1 MPHPLVVEAARKLIA
16 AIDSDPFLKY
26 LFAEGKMLGVL
37 VCGKPDSEETVTL
50 NAFSGLAGGHSVL
63 PGFVPPIFDTTTV
76 PSLRRPVD
84 RGSAPVTSPA
94 APGLPIPLRSIPASA
109 VALRSECSE
118 GPVPSET
125 CATLGTIRG
134 GTASAVGPK
143 RSEAVSEG
151 IGPSAKQNSRELQDW
166 LFRQYRVMNGL
177 GEEKDI
183 KDIFAAR
190 GLVPPGGTGECAAP
204 KLLDYAFRNGLK
216 PLCMGEFWY
225 GASPGSGEVRQ
236 HGRFYPSCTGK
247 CGPLLSWMLQ
257 GVDVEDNP
265 LQATTGFDSIRIL
278 YEDDTLLAVNKPSGM
293 LCAPGLTGTE
303 SLQEILE
310 KDYGKLYSCHRLDM
324 DTSGVILYA
333 RTPQAQ
339 ALIQRQFSQREVKK
353 TYLAHLCAGTRPWK
367 GKMRGTIALPL
378 APDWYD
384 RPRQVVDKENGKQA
398 ITEFEILR
406 IFPDG
411 EMDVRFIP
419 HTGRTHQLRVHAA
432 SPLGLGRPI
441 KGDALYGDASKNR
454 LQLHAESLSFKH
466 PVSGETIRVCSLPPS
481 SEDTDR
487 TDSAS

>member
-1 MPHPLVVEAARKLIA
+1 MIPQKFTYPFRYVPHPLVVEAAQKLIGT
-16 AIDSDPFLKY
+16 IDSDPLLKY
-26 LFAEGKMLGVL
+26 VFAEGKMLGIL
-37 VCGKPDSEETVTL
+37 VCEDPASGALTTL
-50 NAFSGLAGGHSVL
+50 NAFSGLVGGRSVL

-76 PSLRRPVD
+76 P
-84 RGSAPVTSPA
+84 
-94 APGLPIPLRSIPASA
+94 
-109 VALRSECSE
+109 ALRNIE
-118 GPVPSET
+118 GPVPPE
-125 CATLGTIRG
+125 
-134 GTASAVGPK
+134 TASLRFGPTADAVPPLMVP
-143 RSEAVSEG
+143 RVAQVSEG
-151 IGPSAKQNSRELQDW
+151 TGPSRDTRDSRELQEW
-166 LFRQYRVMNGL
+166 LFRQYRVMNGM
-177 GEEKDI
+177 GEEMDVKE
-183 KDIFAAR
+183 IFASR

-204 KLLDYAFRNGLK
+204 KLLNYAFRNGLK

-247 CGPLLSWMLQ
+247 CGPLLSWMLR
-257 GVDVEDNP
+257 GVEVEDNP
-265 LQATTGFDSIRIL
+265 LQRVAGFNTIKVL
-278 YEDDTLLAVNKPSGM
+278 YEDDILLAVNKPSGM

-324 DTSGVILYA
+324 DTSGVILFA

-339 ALIQRQFSQREVKK
+339 TEIHRQFSERVVKK

-367 GKMRGTIALPL
+367 GKMKGTIALPL
-378 APDWYD
+378 APDWHD
-384 RPRQVVDKENGKQA
+384 RPRQMVDKQNGKSA
-398 ITEFEILR
+398 ITEFEILQ

-441 KGDALYGDASKNR
+441 KGDALYGDSSKNR

-466 PVSGETIRVCSLPPS
+466 PVSGETVLI
-481 SEDTDR
+481 TA
-487 TDSAS
+487 AS

>member
-1 MPHPLVVEAARKLIA
+1 MIPEKFTYPFRYVPHPLVVEAARKLIA

-26 LFAEGKMLGVL
+26 LFSEGKMLGVL

-118 GPVPSET
+118 GPST
-125 CATLGTIRG
+125 
-134 GTASAVGPK
+134 
-143 RSEAVSEG
+143 
-151 IGPSAKQNSRELQDW
+151 SRESKELQDW
-166 LFRQYRVMNGL
+166 LFRQYRVRNGL

-183 KDIFAAR
+183 KEIFAAR

-265 LQATTGFDSIRIL
+265 LQATAGFDSIKIL
-278 YEDDTLLAVNKPSGM
+278 YEDETLLAVNKPSGM

-333 RTPQAQ
+333 RTPRAQ
-339 ALIQRQFSQREVKK
+339 VEIQRQFSQREVKK
-353 TYLAHLCAGTRPWK
+353 TYLAHLCAGTRPWR

-411 EMDVRFIP
+411 EMDVRLTP

>member
-1 MPHPLVVEAARKLIA
+1 MIPAKFTYPFRYVPHPLVVEAARKLIA

-118 GPVPSET
+118 GPST
-125 CATLGTIRG
+125 
-134 GTASAVGPK
+134 
-143 RSEAVSEG
+143 
-151 IGPSAKQNSRELQDW
+151 SRESKELQDW
-166 LFRQYRVMNGL
+166 LFRQYRVRNGL

-333 RTPQAQ
+333 RTPLAQ

-411 EMDVRFIP
+411 EMDVRFTP

>member
-1 MPHPLVVEAARKLIA
+1 MIPEKFTYPFRYVPHPLVVEAARKLIA

-26 LFAEGKMLGVL
+26 LFSEGKMLGVL

-118 GPVPSET
+118 GPST
-125 CATLGTIRG
+125 
-134 GTASAVGPK
+134 
-143 RSEAVSEG
+143 
-151 IGPSAKQNSRELQDW
+151 SRESKELQEW

-204 KLLDYAFRNGLK
+204 KLLNYAFRNGLK

-411 EMDVRFIP
+411 EMDVRFTP

>member
-1 MPHPLVVEAARKLIA
+1 MIPTKFTYPFRYVPHPLVVEAARKLIA

-26 LFAEGKMLGVL
+26 LFSEGKMLGVL

-50 NAFSGLAGGHSVL
+50 NAFSGLVGGHSVL

-76 PSLRRPVD
+76 PSLRGPVD

-118 GPVPSET
+118 GPST
-125 CATLGTIRG
+125 
-134 GTASAVGPK
+134 
-143 RSEAVSEG
+143 
-151 IGPSAKQNSRELQDW
+151 SRESKELQDW
-166 LFRQYRVMNGL
+166 LFKQYRVRNGL

-367 GKMRGTIALPL
+367 GKMTGTIALPL

-411 EMDVRFIP
+411 EMDVRFTP

-454 LQLHAESLSFKH
+454 LQLHVESLSFKH

-481 SEDTDR
+481 SEDTDH

>member
-1 MPHPLVVEAARKLIA
+1 MIPEKFTYPFRYVPHPLVVEAARKLIA

-26 LFAEGKMLGVL
+26 LFSEGKMLGVL

-118 GPVPSET
+118 GPST
-125 CATLGTIRG
+125 
-134 GTASAVGPK
+134 
-143 RSEAVSEG
+143 
-151 IGPSAKQNSRELQDW
+151 SRESKELQDW
-166 LFRQYRVMNGL
+166 LFRQYRVRNGL

-278 YEDDTLLAVNKPSGM
+278 YEDDTLIAVNKPSGM

-367 GKMRGTIALPL
+367 GKMRGTIALPI

-411 EMDVRFIP
+411 EMDVRFTP

-481 SEDTDR
+481 SEDTDH

>member
-1 MPHPLVVEAARKLIA
+1 
-16 AIDSDPFLKY
+16 
-26 LFAEGKMLGVL
+26 
-37 VCGKPDSEETVTL
+37 
-50 NAFSGLAGGHSVL
+50 
-63 PGFVPPIFDTTTV
+63 
-76 PSLRRPVD
+76 
-84 RGSAPVTSPA
+84 
-94 APGLPIPLRSIPASA
+94 
-109 VALRSECSE
+109 
-118 GPVPSET
+118 
-125 CATLGTIRG
+125 
-134 GTASAVGPK
+134 
-143 RSEAVSEG
+143 
-151 IGPSAKQNSRELQDW
+151 
-166 LFRQYRVMNGL
+166 
-177 GEEKDI
+177 
-183 KDIFAAR
+183 
-190 GLVPPGGTGECAAP
+190 
-204 KLLDYAFRNGLK
+204 
-216 PLCMGEFWY
+216 MGEFWY

-265 LQATTGFDSIRIL
+265 LQATAGFDSIKIL
-278 YEDDTLLAVNKPSGM
+278 YEDETLLAVNKPSGM

-333 RTPQAQ
+333 RTPRAQ
-339 ALIQRQFSQREVKK
+339 VEIQRQFSQREVKK
-353 TYLAHLCAGTRPWK
+353 TYLAHLCAGTRPWR
-367 GKMRGTIALPL
+367 GKKHGTIALPL

-411 EMDVRFIP
+411 EMDVRFTP

-466 PVSGETIRVCSLPPS
+466 PVSGETMLVCSLPPS
-481 SEDTDR
+481 SEDTDH

>member
-1 MPHPLVVEAARKLIA
+1 MIPQKFTYPFRYVPHPLVVEAAQKLIA
-16 AIDSDPFLKY
+16 AIDSDPLLKY
-26 LFAEGKMLGVL
+26 IFAEGKMLGVL
-37 VCGKPDSEETVTL
+37 VCEDPGSGALTTL
-50 NAFSGLAGGHSVL
+50 NAFSGLAGGCSVL

-76 PSLRRPVD
+76 P
-84 RGSAPVTSPA
+84 
-94 APGLPIPLRSIPASA
+94 
-109 VALRSECSE
+109 ALRNIE
-118 GPVPSET
+118 GPVPPE
-125 CATLGTIRG
+125 
-134 GTASAVGPK
+134 TASLRFGPTADAVPPLMVP
-143 RSEAVSEG
+143 RVAQVSEG
-151 IGPSAKQNSRELQDW
+151 TGPSRDTRDSRELQEW
-166 LFRQYRVMNGL
+166 LFRQYRVMNGM
-177 GEEKDI
+177 GEEMDVKE
-183 KDIFAAR
+183 IFALR

-204 KLLDYAFRNGLK
+204 KLLNYAFRNGLK

-247 CGPLLSWMLQ
+247 CGPLLSWMLR
-257 GVDVEDNP
+257 GVEVEDNP
-265 LQATTGFDSIRIL
+265 LQRVAGFNTIKVL
-278 YEDDTLLAVNKPSGM
+278 YEDDILLAVNKPSGM

-324 DTSGVILYA
+324 DTSGVILFA

-339 ALIQRQFSQREVKK
+339 TEIHRQFSERVVKK

-367 GKMRGTIALPL
+367 GKMKGTIALPL
-378 APDWYD
+378 APDWHD
-384 RPRQVVDKENGKQA
+384 RPRQMVDKQNGKQA
-398 ITEFEILR
+398 ITEFEILQ

-441 KGDALYGDASKNR
+441 KGDALYGDSSKNR

-466 PVSGETIRVCSLPPS
+466 PVSGETILI
-481 SEDTDR
+481 TA
-487 TDSAS
+487 AS

>member
-1 MPHPLVVEAARKLIA
+1 MIPAKFTYPFRYVPHPLVVEAARKLIA

-26 LFAEGKMLGVL
+26 LFSEGKMLGVL

-50 NAFSGLAGGHSVL
+50 NAFSGLAGGHSTL

-118 GPVPSET
+118 GPST
-125 CATLGTIRG
+125 
-134 GTASAVGPK
+134 
-143 RSEAVSEG
+143 
-151 IGPSAKQNSRELQDW
+151 SRESKELQDW
-166 LFRQYRVMNGL
+166 LFRQYRVRNGL

-265 LQATTGFDSIRIL
+265 LQATAGFDSIKIL
-278 YEDDTLLAVNKPSGM
+278 YEDETLLAVNKPSGM

-333 RTPQAQ
+333 RTPRAQ
-339 ALIQRQFSQREVKK
+339 VEIQRQFSQREVKK
-353 TYLAHLCAGTRPWK
+353 TYLAHLCAGTRPWR
-367 GKMRGTIALPL
+367 GKKHGTIALPL

-411 EMDVRFIP
+411 EMDVRFTP

-466 PVSGETIRVCSLPPS
+466 PVSGETMLVCSLPPS
-481 SEDTDR
+481 SEDTDH

>member
-1 MPHPLVVEAARKLIA
+1 MIPAKFTYPFRYVPHPLVVEAARKLIA

-118 GPVPSET
+118 GPST
-125 CATLGTIRG
+125 
-134 GTASAVGPK
+134 
-143 RSEAVSEG
+143 
-151 IGPSAKQNSRELQDW
+151 SRESKELQDW
-166 LFRQYRVMNGL
+166 LFRQYRVKNGL

-183 KDIFAAR
+183 KEIFAAR

-278 YEDDTLLAVNKPSGM
+278 YEDDSLLAVNKPSGM

-333 RTPQAQ
+333 RTPLAQ

>member
-16 AIDSDPFLKY
+16 AIDSDPLLKY
-26 LFAEGKMLGVL
+26 LFSEGKMLGVL
-37 VCGKPDSEETVTL
+37 VCSKPDSEETVTL

-118 GPVPSET
+118 GPST
-125 CATLGTIRG
+125 
-134 GTASAVGPK
+134 
-143 RSEAVSEG
+143 
-151 IGPSAKQNSRELQDW
+151 SRESKELQDW
-166 LFRQYRVMNGL
+166 LFRQYRVRNGL

-183 KDIFAAR
+183 KEIFAAR

-265 LQATTGFDSIRIL
+265 LQATAGFDSIKIL
-278 YEDDTLLAVNKPSGM
+278 YEDETLLAVNKPSGM

-333 RTPQAQ
+333 RTPRAQ
-339 ALIQRQFSQREVKK
+339 VEIQRQFSQREVKK
-353 TYLAHLCAGTRPWK
+353 TYLAHLCAGTRPWR

-411 EMDVRFIP
+411 EMDVRFTP

-466 PVSGETIRVCSLPPS
+466 PVSGETMLVCSLPPS
-481 SEDTDR
+481 SEDTDH

>member
-1 MPHPLVVEAARKLIA
+1 MIPQKFTYPFRYVPHPLVVEAAQKLIA
-16 AIDSDPFLKY
+16 AIDSDPLLKY
-26 LFAEGKMLGVL
+26 IFAEGKMLGVL
-37 VCGKPDSEETVTL
+37 VCEDPGSGALTTL
-50 NAFSGLAGGHSVL
+50 NAFSGLAGGCSVL

-76 PSLRRPVD
+76 P
-84 RGSAPVTSPA
+84 
-94 APGLPIPLRSIPASA
+94 
-109 VALRSECSE
+109 ALRNIE
-118 GPVPSET
+118 GPVPPE
-125 CATLGTIRG
+125 
-134 GTASAVGPK
+134 TASLRFGPTADAVPPLMVP
-143 RSEAVSEG
+143 RVAQVSEG
-151 IGPSAKQNSRELQDW
+151 TGPSRDTRDSRELQEW
-166 LFRQYRVMNGL
+166 LFRQYRVMNGM
-177 GEEKDI
+177 GEEMDVKE
-183 KDIFAAR
+183 IFALR

-204 KLLDYAFRNGLK
+204 KLLNYAFRNGLK

-247 CGPLLSWMLQ
+247 CGPLLSWMLR
-257 GVDVEDNP
+257 GVEVEDNP
-265 LQATTGFDSIRIL
+265 LQRVAGFDTIKVL
-278 YEDDTLLAVNKPSGM
+278 YEDDILLAVNKPSGM

-324 DTSGVILYA
+324 DTSGVILFA

-339 ALIQRQFSQREVKK
+339 TEIHRQFSERVVKK

-367 GKMRGTIALPL
+367 GKMNGTLALPL
-378 APDWYD
+378 APDWHD
-384 RPRQVVDKENGKQA
+384 RPRQMVDKQNGKSA
-398 ITEFEILR
+398 ITEFEILQ

-441 KGDALYGDASKNR
+441 KGDALYGDSSKNR

-466 PVSGETIRVCSLPPS
+466 PVSGETILI
-481 SEDTDR
+481 TA
-487 TDSAS
+487 AS

>member
-1 MPHPLVVEAARKLIA
+1 MAGIEVFLQVIPQKFTYPFRYVPHPLVEEAAGKLIG
-16 AIDSDPFLKY
+16 AIDSDPLLKY
-26 LFAEGKMLGVL
+26 VFAEGKMLGVL
-37 VCGKPDSEETVTL
+37 VCEDPENGALTTL
-50 NAFSGLAGGHSVL
+50 NAFSGLVGGRSVL

-76 PSLRRPVD
+76 PALRNIEGPVPLETCATLGAVD
-84 RGSAPVTSPA
+84 GGSAPVPSPA

-118 GPVPSET
+118 GTS
-125 CATLGTIRG
+125 I
-134 GTASAVGPK
+134 
-143 RSEAVSEG
+143 
-151 IGPSAKQNSRELQDW
+151 SRDSKELQEW
-166 LFRQYRVMNGL
+166 LFRQYRVMNGM
-177 GEEKDI
+177 GEEMDVKE
-183 KDIFAAR
+183 IFALR

-204 KLLDYAFRNGLK
+204 KLLNYAFRNGLK

-225 GASPGSGEVRQ
+225 GASPSSGEVRQ

-247 CGPLLSWMLQ
+247 CGPLLSWMLR
-257 GVDVEDNP
+257 GIEVEDNP
-265 LQATTGFDSIRIL
+265 LQRVTGFDTIKVL

-324 DTSGVILYA
+324 DTSGVILFA

-339 ALIQRQFSQREVKK
+339 TEIHRQFSGREVKK

-367 GKMRGTIALPL
+367 GKMKGTIALPL
-378 APDWYD
+378 APDWDD
-384 RPRQVVDKENGKQA
+384 RPRQMVDKQNGKPA
-398 ITEFEILR
+398 ITEFEILQ

-441 KGDALYGDASKNR
+441 KGDALYGDSSKNR
-454 LQLHAESLSFKH
+454 LRLHAESLSFKH
-466 PVSGETIRVCSLPPS
+466 PVSGKIIQIIA
-481 SEDTDR
+481 
-487 TDSAS
+487 AS

>member
-1 MPHPLVVEAARKLIA
+1 MIPAKFTYPFRYVPHPLVVEAARKLIA

-118 GPVPSET
+118 GPST
-125 CATLGTIRG
+125 
-134 GTASAVGPK
+134 
-143 RSEAVSEG
+143 
-151 IGPSAKQNSRELQDW
+151 SRESKELQDW
-166 LFRQYRVMNGL
+166 LFRQYRVRNGL

-183 KDIFAAR
+183 KEIFAAR

-204 KLLDYAFRNGLK
+204 KLLDYAFRNDLK

-265 LQATTGFDSIRIL
+265 LQATAGFDSIKIL
-278 YEDDTLLAVNKPSGM
+278 YEDETLLAVNKPSGM

-333 RTPQAQ
+333 RTPRAQ
-339 ALIQRQFSQREVKK
+339 VEIQRQFSQREVKK
-353 TYLAHLCAGTRPWK
+353 TYLAHLCAGTRPWR

-411 EMDVRFIP
+411 EMDVRFTP

-466 PVSGETIRVCSLPPS
+466 PVSGEAMLVCSLPPS
-481 SEDTDR
+481 SEDTDH

>member
-1 MPHPLVVEAARKLIA
+1 MIPAKFTYPFRYVPHPLVVEAARKLIA

-26 LFAEGKMLGVL
+26 LFSEGKMLGVL

-63 PGFVPPIFDTTTV
+63 PGFVPPIFDTTKV
-76 PSLRRPVD
+76 PSLRGPVD

-118 GPVPSET
+118 GPST
-125 CATLGTIRG
+125 
-134 GTASAVGPK
+134 
-143 RSEAVSEG
+143 
-151 IGPSAKQNSRELQDW
+151 SRESKELQEW
-166 LFRQYRVMNGL
+166 LFRQYRVKNGL

-339 ALIQRQFSQREVKK
+339 VEIQRQFSQREVKK

-367 GKMRGTIALPL
+367 GKMTGTIALPL

-411 EMDVRFIP
+411 EMDVRFTP